1 MCSIAVVLFLICN
14 WALKSLLFSEKSKE
28 RKKNGACCNGKENK
42 MHSVTQRHQSD
53 EGKKRT
59 IRSDAHTALVRVS
72 IKSLCNHLIW
82 FYWLII
88 YLTLTF
94 FLCAILSFL
103 IAGWLCSVGW
113 ILASW
118 LHRYANRPI
127 CLYLNMSFCFS
138 LSFSPCKQFL
148 ILEITTKHDSADWN
162 WYCLSPLSLLSE
174 NRCRLD

>member
-1 MCSIAVVLFLICN
+1 MKN
-14 WALKSLLFSEKSKE
+14 RKRE
-28 RKKNGACCNGKENK
+28 RKTVHVAMEKKTKCIVWHKGISQMREKNERYEAT
-42 MHSVTQRHQSD
+42 H
-53 EGKKRT
+53 
-59 IRSDAHTALVRVS
+59 IRLVRVS

-148 ILEITTKHDSADWN
+148 ILEITTKHDAADWN